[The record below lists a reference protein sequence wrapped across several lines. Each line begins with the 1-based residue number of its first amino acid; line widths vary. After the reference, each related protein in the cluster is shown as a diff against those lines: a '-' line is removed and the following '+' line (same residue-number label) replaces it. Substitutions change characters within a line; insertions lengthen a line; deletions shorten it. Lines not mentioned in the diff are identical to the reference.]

1 MKKFISI
8 AFISLSSLVLLAL
21 AIVPH
26 HHHKGLACMIM
37 EICDE
42 DNNIND
48 EHTSHNNIPFDSNQS
63 ETCVADSEYTTPQSN
78 RENQCK
84 VTSCTDNHIIHLFPL
99 FYLVADN
106 LVFDA
111 DAIGSFADYGEYIVF
126 YTSAEANH
134 FNGLRAPPIHV

>member
-84 VTSCTDNHIIHLFPL
+84 VTSCTDN
-99 FYLVADN
+99 
-106 LVFDA
+106 LVFDADAIGSFA